1 MVTTL
6 RVYFYYSIRNSLKGD
21 KNTRVQV
28 SKVKGNK
35 IFLKKNRFQEE
46 NSTRP
51 ARREKSKENRRGDD
65 TIV

>member
-35 IFLKKNRFQEE
+35 IFFKKKIDFRRKIRHDQHDVKKVRRTEE
-46 NSTRP
+46 
-51 ARREKSKENRRGDD
+51 EM
-65 TIV
+65 IL